1 MTEDR
6 AAQLRREFDGGFQA
20 EAKTAHAKTI
30 DLLVIRLGDR
40 DYGMK
45 VEGVEA
51 VVKGKRVTALPGS
64 APDFMG
70 IAGFR
75 GALVGVYDLAS
86 WLGLKRKSGEW
97 LLLVR
102 TGQSQRVAL
111 VFDSL
116 EGQLRLEEAEFLT
129 AESSEFVKS
138 HVQLESRVLPVL
150 SLPSLLERFA
160 EARPVQ

>member
-6 AAQLRREFDGGFQA
+6 AAQLRLQFDAGFQV
-20 EAKTAHAKTI
+20 EAKTAQTKTI

-45 VEGVEA
+45 VEGIEA
-51 VVKGKRVTALPGS
+51 VVKGKKMTALPGT
-64 APDFMG
+64 AADLLG

-75 GALVGVYDLAS
+75 GSLVGVYDLAS
-86 WLGLKRKSGEW
+86 WLGLKRKSGAW

-102 TGQSQRVAL
+102 VGQSSRVAL
-111 VFDSL
+111 AFDSL
-116 EGQLRLEEAEFLT
+116 EGQLRLEESDFLV

-138 HVQLESRVLPVL
+138 HVQVETRVLPVL
-150 SLPSLLERFA
+150 SLASLMKRF
-160 EARPVQ
+160 EGMRPGS